1 MFSSD
6 LRVRLMATCQEPR
19 QDLEFQLRTLNYH
32 GGSAVRSVRPPSPIY
47 HSRVRSALDLCLT
60 VPQFSSV

>member
-19 QDLEFQLRTLNYH
+19 QDLEFQLRTLNHH
-32 GGSAVRSVRPPSPIY
+32 GGSAVRSVRPPSPIPF
-47 HSRVRSALDLCLT
+47 RVRSALELCLT